1 MNTKTVLKIA
11 LATGLTMLVAVPQA
25 DDKIVI
31 PKVGSSCP
39 SGFRSEGGYCIQ
51 YAKLPATHDS
61 RNDYVEKIGSSCPS
75 GYRSD
80 GSKYCIRYAR

>member
-1 MNTKTVLKIA
+1 MSTKTFLKIT
-11 LATGLTMLVAVPQA
+11 LATGLLILVAVAQA
-25 DDKIVI
+25 EDKII
-31 PKVGSSCP
+31 LPKVGSSCP

-51 YAKLPATHDS
+51 YAKLPSTHDS

-80 GSKYCIRYAR
+80 GSQYCVRYAR

>member
-1 MNTKTVLKIA
+1 MNTKTVLKIT
-11 LATGLTMLVAVPQA
+11 LAIGLTMLVAVPQA
-25 DDKIVI
+25 EDKIVI

-51 YAKLPATHDS
+51 FAKLPPTHDS
-61 RNDYVEKIGSSCPS
+61 RNDYIEKIGSSCPS